1 MQHPRIC
8 RRAAVLNYIWEQN
21 IQNGPFC
28 ISSSV
33 LQICSCHCVTQKI
46 WQERWRGN
54 KVVLL
59 NHLYQYNDHFGIHMG
74 IFLLISCF
82 LLPLVHS
89 ISMENVANS
98 KTMNENGNGD
108 WYHLTISSDH
118 KGLALK
124 IIRTQFTVGIP
135 LGLCWHYQKYGIFAE
150 SLHTGKSCERRK
162 LLPWNITKI
171 VLNSCWR
178 KTIYGHD
185 IVGGFI
191 GSNTSVY
198 IFFFTSTWFLL
209 IL

>member
-21 IQNGPFC
+21 IQNGPVC

-33 LQICSCHCVTQKI
+33 LQICSCHCVTQNI

-82 LLPLVHS
+82 LLPLIHS

-135 LGLCWHYQKYGIFAE
+135 LGLCWHYQKYGIFA
-150 SLHTGKSCERRK
+150 SYRQ
-162 LLPWNITKI
+162 
-171 VLNSCWR
+171 VLWETEVIALEHYKNCLKFMLKKDNLR
-178 KTIYGHD
+178 
-185 IVGGFI
+185 
-191 GSNTSVY
+191 
-198 IFFFTSTWFLL
+198 TWHSWWIHWF
-209 IL
+209 